1 MMNYEERYGERIL
14 SDEEE
19 RRLQE
24 KLEQE
29 EKIEYLEKCIE
40 RIKEI
45 LNEEMELSEKVSE
58 IEYEIKSLE

>member
-24 KLEQE
+24 KIEQE